1 MNFREYFF
9 DYFILLIISWPLAY
23 GMAKVFGRFTLVL
36 TLAVVMSL
44 FVSENI
50 RLFGWVLTL
59 MKGGLIEG
67 HWRYFTG
74 VGFDSPLYGVPI
86 IIFGLVYVY
95 FPFMLFPLALMK
107 DEFKLSETAVE
118 QVVIRSNDD
127 LMAFVD
133 YILGRAADASFVRQ
147 IKEKTL
153 RFELSE
159 QLSMSA
165 NSCTDRNLDD
175 KKHVSIEK
183 ILITE
188 RDIGKLDNSE
198 KAINIYNLKIPKFL

>member
-1 MNFREYFF
+1 MAELKEEIRNLLRE
-9 DYFILLIISWPLAY
+9 
-23 GMAKVFGRFTLVL
+23 
-36 TLAVVMSL
+36 
-44 FVSENI
+44 E
-50 RLFGWVLTL
+50 
-59 MKGGLIEG
+59 
-67 HWRYFTG
+67 
-74 VGFDSPLYGVPI
+74 
-86 IIFGLVYVY
+86 
-95 FPFMLFPLALMK
+95 LALMK

-133 YILGRAADASFVRQ
+133 YILGRAADTSFVRQ
-147 IKEKTL
+147 IKEKAL

-198 KAINIYNLKIPKFL
+198 KAINIWKSSRLTPLARDEIRRRGIKIERIDK

>member
-1 MNFREYFF
+1 MAELKEEIRNLLRE
-9 DYFILLIISWPLAY
+9 
-23 GMAKVFGRFTLVL
+23 
-36 TLAVVMSL
+36 
-44 FVSENI
+44 E
-50 RLFGWVLTL
+50 
-59 MKGGLIEG
+59 
-67 HWRYFTG
+67 
-74 VGFDSPLYGVPI
+74 
-86 IIFGLVYVY
+86 
-95 FPFMLFPLALMK
+95 LALMK

-133 YILGRAADASFVRQ
+133 NILGRAADASFVRQ

-159 QLSMSA
+159 QLSMST

-198 KAINIYNLKIPKFL
+198 KAINIWKSSRLTPLARDEIRRRGIKIERIDK

>member
-1 MNFREYFF
+1 MAELKEEIRNLLREE
-9 DYFILLIISWPLAY
+9 LS
-23 GMAKVFGRFTLVL
+23 
-36 TLAVVMSL
+36 
-44 FVSENI
+44 
-50 RLFGWVLTL
+50 
-59 MKGGLIEG
+59 
-67 HWRYFTG
+67 
-74 VGFDSPLYGVPI
+74 
-86 IIFGLVYVY
+86 
-95 FPFMLFPLALMK
+95 LMK
-107 DEFKLSETAVE
+107 DELKLSETAVE
-118 QVVIRSNDD
+118 QVVVRSNDD

-198 KAINIYNLKIPKFL
+198 KAINIWKSSRLTPLARDEIRRRGIKIERIDK

>member
-1 MNFREYFF
+1 MAELKEEIRNLLRE
-9 DYFILLIISWPLAY
+9 
-23 GMAKVFGRFTLVL
+23 
-36 TLAVVMSL
+36 
-44 FVSENI
+44 E
-50 RLFGWVLTL
+50 
-59 MKGGLIEG
+59 
-67 HWRYFTG
+67 
-74 VGFDSPLYGVPI
+74 
-86 IIFGLVYVY
+86 
-95 FPFMLFPLALMK
+95 LALMK

-133 YILGRAADASFVRQ
+133 YILGRAADTSFVRQ
-147 IKEKTL
+147 IKEKAL

-175 KKHVSIEK
+175 KKYVSIEK

-198 KAINIYNLKIPKFL
+198 KAINIWKSSRLTPLARDEIRRRGIKIERIDK

>member
-1 MNFREYFF
+1 MAELKEEIRNLLRE
-9 DYFILLIISWPLAY
+9 
-23 GMAKVFGRFTLVL
+23 
-36 TLAVVMSL
+36 
-44 FVSENI
+44 E
-50 RLFGWVLTL
+50 
-59 MKGGLIEG
+59 
-67 HWRYFTG
+67 
-74 VGFDSPLYGVPI
+74 
-86 IIFGLVYVY
+86 
-95 FPFMLFPLALMK
+95 LALMK

-153 RFELSE
+153 RFELFE

-198 KAINIYNLKIPKFL
+198 KAINIWKSSRLTPLARDEIRRRGIKIERIDK